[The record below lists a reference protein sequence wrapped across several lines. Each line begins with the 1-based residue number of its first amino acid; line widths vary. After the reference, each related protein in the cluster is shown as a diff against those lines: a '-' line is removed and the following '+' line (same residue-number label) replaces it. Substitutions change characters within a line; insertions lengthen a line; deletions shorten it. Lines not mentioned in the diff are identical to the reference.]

1 MLFLGDVIKAPISW
15 KLESFNACQHLHVP
29 QQVVKFWVC
38 SVRYDTMTIF
48 SLYDG
53 RTIKHY
59 NNIIRLGLYFNSII
73 VFSALS
79 KREIIATVEHVTS
92 TRPCCIFSC
101 AWVMWRGDLS
111 CQYIDH
117 GNISPITYLLCR
129 QLGVWACRTIRLGKP
144 SEVPHCFNA
153 DDIAWLIML
162 TNVVSLSTVR
172 PASQHFKF

>member
-1 MLFLGDVIKAPISW
+1 MLFLRDVIKAPISR
-15 KLESFNACQHLHVP
+15 KLELFNACQHLHVP

-38 SVRYDTMTIF
+38 SARYDTMTIF
-48 SLYDG
+48 SVYDD

-59 NNIIRLGLYFNSII
+59 GSINNLELYFNLII
-73 VFSALS
+73 VVSALS
-79 KREIIATVEHVTS
+79 KQEIATVEHVMT

-101 AWVMWRGDLS
+101 AWVMWCSDLS
-111 CQYIDH
+111 CEYADH
-117 GNISPITYLLCR
+117 GNISPTTYLLCR
-129 QLGVWACRTIRLGKP
+129 QLGVWACRTTRPGKP

-172 PASQHFKF
+172 PASQNFKF